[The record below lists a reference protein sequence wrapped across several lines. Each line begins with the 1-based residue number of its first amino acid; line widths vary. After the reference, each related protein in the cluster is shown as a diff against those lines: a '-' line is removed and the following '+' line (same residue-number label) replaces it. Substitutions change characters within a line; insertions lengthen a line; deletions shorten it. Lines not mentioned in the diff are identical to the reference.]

1 MAVRVKQVAVRNLD
15 SAVQAAITKVNTAR
29 GLKLKGPIIN
39 GIIIRPELIKDLKAE
54 AIAKEI
60 TAQVGLSV
68 NDMKL
73 TPKVVVGDGILTIGF
88 IAKELDIAVKPGQ

>member
-1 MAVRVKQVAVRNLD
+1 MATRVKQVAVKNLD
-15 SAVQAAITKVNTAR
+15 AAVQAALDNVNAAR

-60 TAQVGLSV
+60 TNQVALSV
-68 NDMKL
+68 SDMRL
-73 TPKVVVGDGILTIGF
+73 TPKVVLGDGILTIGF
-88 IAKELDIAVKPGQ
+88 IAKEILAKPGV